1 LWGEK
6 GRKMN
11 EVSGSMNEAVLV
23 FSAWT
28 GVMSLVLWGL
38 LLWMKRRDR
47 LEEEAEAGGEA
58 ELAE

>member
-1 LWGEK
+1 
-6 GRKMN
+6 MN